1 MLCPSRSRMRVCKCM
16 PPVWLLIVCSSVIQV
31 FPLLSTIYPTSSK
44 EHIEVPENYG
54 GSFPLYLKKINIRV
68 NGQADI
74 HLAGNEEGLFGIDPE
89 SGILYLN
96 RPLDREKQAFYT
108 LQVTV
113 KDEDEQLLFDP
124 VTITIAV
131 KDENDNMP
139 VLTEDMFSG
148 ILSKGTKQ
156 GTSFMCVSAIDLD
169 DPSTPNA
176 DLRYKILTQT
186 PSQPSENMFQVDSR
200 TGAISLSAEGSSL
213 LDSSQVSHYKLVVQ
227 VKDLGNQSLG
237 YRALANVEI
246 AVMENTWIAPS
257 PVLFQEHLNVT
268 YPKIISK
275 VNWNSKEV
283 CYYLKGSFPQGL
295 FSIDLQGNIY
305 VTQEVDRES
314 QAEYEI
320 QIFAEN
326 KDGMLYTDPLELL
339 ITVMDENDNR
349 PVFSQEIYQVE
360 LEEIT
365 AKGSE
370 IITVKAEDADDP
382 KTNNAK
388 IAYEIL
394 RQEPQVA
401 EGFSFRIGKDTGVIT
416 LQDSLQKTN
425 AAKHYHLL
433 VLAADLAG
441 TEGGFS
447 STCTVLINVVDVND
461 SPPVFSQTKYGP
473 FSFPE
478 DTEVGTLITTIAAT
492 DEDEEMKFKFINF
505 SVESGNEDGT
515 FKILSNP
522 QNGTAS
528 IWLEK
533 EFDYETVQEYV
544 LIVSV
549 RNNVEL
555 VGREQDASS
564 TATLHVLVK
573 DVNEAPVLTQKRYE
587 VSIPESIDL
596 GTVLL
601 TVKATDPDIFY
612 TSSSSLS
619 YSLRND
625 SMNWLSIDEH
635 SGEVKVMQAL
645 DREMVQ
651 DVYMVQVIA
660 QDKGTPSMMVTADI
674 AIHILDVND
683 NSPFLVGDYSKSHLC
698 TPQREK
704 QSIIISAFDPD
715 GAENSVPFIFA
726 LANSPMLR
734 RNWRINLINDTH
746 AYLTMGISWL
756 EPKVHLVTIILQDS
770 GTPSKTQHIQLAV
783 TICLCTMEGEC
794 MQEVGRMEGKPTVIS
809 AVSIIIG
816 TLGTIGLFVLVI
828 FVHLTLLGANK
839 KKKRKACDNLYR
851 PQHNTTK

>member
-1 MLCPSRSRMRVCKCM
+1 MAYPGRKGTRSAGRCLGLCQCLSVFVN
-16 PPVWLLIVCSSVIQV
+16 PPNDYKPLCHQTQSVI
-31 FPLLSTIYPTSSK
+31 F
-44 EHIEVPENYG
+44 
-54 GSFPLYLKKINIRV
+54 
-68 NGQADI
+68 
-74 HLAGNEEGLFGIDPE
+74 
-89 SGILYLN
+89 LN
-96 RPLDREKQAFYT
+96 P
-108 LQVTV
+108 
-113 KDEDEQLLFDP
+113 
-124 VTITIAV
+124 
-131 KDENDNMP
+131 
-139 VLTEDMFSG
+139 
-148 ILSKGTKQ
+148 
-156 GTSFMCVSAIDLD
+156 GTSFMRVSAIDLD

-186 PSQPSENMFQVDSR
+186 PSQPLENMFQVDSR

-213 LDSSQVSHYKLVVQ
+213 LDSSQVSNYKLVVQ

-246 AVMENTWIAPS
+246 AVVENTWITPS
-257 PVLFQEHLNVT
+257 PVLLQEHLNVT
-268 YPKIISK
+268 YPKKISK
-275 VNWNSKEV
+275 VNWNSREV
-283 CYYLKGSFPQGL
+283 HYYLKESFPQGL
-295 FSIDLQGNIY
+295 FSIDLEGNIY
-305 VTQEVDRES
+305 VTRALDRES

-326 KDGMLYTDPLELL
+326 KDGMLYNEPLELL
-339 ITVMDENDNR
+339 LTVMDENDNG

-360 LEEIT
+360 LKENT
-365 AKGSE
+365 AK
-370 IITVKAEDADDP
+370 VKAEDADDP

-394 RQEPQVA
+394 SQEPQVS
-401 EGFSFRIGKDTGVIT
+401 EGFLFHIGKDSGVIT
-416 LQDSLQKTN
+416 LQDSELKTN
-425 AAKHYHLL
+425 AAKYYHLL

-441 TEGGFS
+441 TEGGLS
-447 STCTVLINVVDVND
+447 STCTVFIKVVDVND

-478 DTEVGTLITTIAAT
+478 DTEVGTLITTITAT
-492 DEDEEMKFKFINF
+492 DADEEMKFKFVNF
-505 SVESGNEDGT
+505 SVESGNEDET

-549 RNNVEL
+549 RNDEEL
-555 VGREQDASS
+555 VGKEQDASS
-564 TATLHVLVK
+564 TATVHVLVK

-587 VSIPESIDL
+587 VSIPESVAL

-601 TVKATDPDIFY
+601 TVKATDPDIH
-612 TSSSSLS
+612 TPSLS

-635 SGEVKVMQAL
+635 SGEVRVMQAL
-645 DREMVQ
+645 DREIMQ
-651 DVYMVQVIA
+651 DVYTVQVIA
-660 QDKGTPSMMVTADI
+660 QDKGSPSMMVTADI
-674 AIHILDVND
+674 AIRILDVND

-715 GAENSVPFIFA
+715 GEENSVPLIFA
-726 LANSPMLR
+726 LANSLMLQ
-734 RNWRINLINDTH
+734 RNWRINMINGNALSTQGIVPIHLRSPSWELILNS
-746 AYLTMGISWL
+746 LSFL
-756 EPKVHLVTIILQDS
+756 LNP
-770 GTPSKTQHIQLAV
+770 V

-809 AVSIIIG
+809 AVSVIVG
-816 TLGTIGLFVLVI
+816 TLGTIGMELP
-828 FVHLTLLGANK
+828 TK
-839 KKKRKACDNLYR
+839 TKQTRKKRKACDNLYS
-851 PQHNTTK
+851 PYHDTAK

>member
-1 MLCPSRSRMRVCKCM
+1 MFCPSRNMMRVSKCM
-16 PPVWLLIVCSSVIQV
+16 FPVWLLIVCSSIIQV
-31 FPLLSTIYPTSSK
+31 FHCFPTGSE

-54 GSFPLYLKKINIRV
+54 GSFPLYLKKINITL
-68 NGQADI
+68 NGQVDI
-74 HLAGNEEGLFGIDPE
+74 QLAGNEEGLFGIDPE
-89 SGILYLN
+89 SGILYVN

-108 LQVTV
+108 LQMTV
-113 KDEDEQLLFDP
+113 KDEEKQLVFNP

-139 VLTEDMFSG
+139 VLTEDMFPG

-156 GTSFMCVSAIDLD
+156 GTSFMSVSAIDLD

-200 TGAISLSAEGSSL
+200 TGGISLSAEGSSL
-213 LDSSQVSHYKLVVQ
+213 LDSSQVSNYKLVVQ

-237 YRALANVEI
+237 YRALANIEI
-246 AVMENTWIAPS
+246 AVVENTWITPS
-257 PVLFQEHLNVT
+257 PVLLQEHLNVT
-268 YPKIISK
+268 YPKKISK
-275 VNWNSKEV
+275 
-283 CYYLKGSFPQGL
+283 
-295 FSIDLQGNIY
+295 
-305 VTQEVDRES
+305 
-314 QAEYEI
+314 YEI

-326 KDGMLYTDPLELL
+326 KDGMLYNEPLELL
-339 ITVMDENDNR
+339 LTVMDENDNG

-360 LEEIT
+360 LEENT

-394 RQEPQVA
+394 SQEPQA
-401 EGFSFRIGKDTGVIT
+401 SEGFLFHIGKDTGVIT
-416 LQDSLQKTN
+416 LQDSELKTN
-425 AAKHYHLL
+425 AAKCYHLL

-441 TEGGFS
+441 TEGGLS
-447 STCTVLINVVDVND
+447 STCTVLIKVVDVND

-478 DTEVGTLITTIAAT
+478 DTEVGTLITTITAT
-492 DEDEEMKFKFINF
+492 DADEEMKFKFVNF
-505 SVESGNEDGT
+505 SVELGNEDET

-549 RNNVEL
+549 RNNEEL
-555 VGREQDASS
+555 VEKEQDASS
-564 TATLHVLVK
+564 TATVHVLVK

-587 VSIPESIDL
+587 VSIPESVEL

-601 TVKATDPDIFY
+601 TVKATDPDIY
-612 TSSSSLS
+612 TPSLS

-635 SGEVKVMQAL
+635 SGEVRVMQTL
-645 DREMVQ
+645 DREMMQ
-651 DVYMVQVIA
+651 NVYTVQVIA
-660 QDKGTPSMMVTADI
+660 QDKGSPSMMVTADI
-674 AIHILDVND
+674 AIRILDVND
-683 NSPFLVGDYSKSHLC
+683 NSPFLVGDYSRSHLC

-715 GAENSVPFIFA
+715 GAENSVPLIFA

-756 EPKVHLVTIILQDS
+756 EPKVHLVTFILKDS
-770 GTPSKTQHIQLAV
+770 GTPSKAQHIQLPV

-809 AVSIIIG
+809 AVSVIVG
-816 TLGTIGLFVLVI
+816 TLGTIGFFMLII

-839 KKKRKACDNLYR
+839 KKKCKACDNLYS
-851 PQHNTTK
+851 P

>member
-1 MLCPSRSRMRVCKCM
+1 MFCPSRSMMRVSKCM
-16 PPVWLLIVCSSVIQV
+16 FPVWLLIIYSSIIQV
-31 FPLLSTIYPTSSK
+31 FPALSAIYPTSSE

-54 GSFPLYLKKINIRV
+54 GSFPLYLKKLQINITL
-68 NGQADI
+68 NGEADI
-74 HLAGNEEGLFGIDPE
+74 QLAGNEEGLFGIDPE
-89 SGILYLN
+89 SGILYVS

-108 LQVTV
+108 IQVTV
-113 KDEDEQLLFDP
+113 KDEDKQLVFNP

-156 GTSFMCVSAIDLD
+156 GTSFMRVSAIDLD

-186 PSQPSENMFQVDSR
+186 PSQPLENMFQVDSR

-213 LDSSQVSHYKLVVQ
+213 LDSSQVSNYKLVVQ

-246 AVMENTWIAPS
+246 AVVENTWITPS
-257 PVLFQEHLNVT
+257 PVLLQEHLNVT
-268 YPKIISK
+268 YPKKISK
-275 VNWNSKEV
+275 VNWNSREV
-283 CYYLKGSFPQGL
+283 HYYLKESFPQGL
-295 FSIDLQGNIY
+295 FSIDLEGNIY
-305 VTQEVDRES
+305 VTRALDRES
-314 QAEYEI
+314 QAERHASPEMISSWDKGSCSGY
-320 QIFAEN
+320 
-326 KDGMLYTDPLELL
+326 DPRL
-339 ITVMDENDNR
+339 TC
-349 PVFSQEIYQVE
+349 F
-360 LEEIT
+360 
-365 AKGSE
+365 GSE

-394 RQEPQVA
+394 SQEPQGS
-401 EGFSFRIGKDTGVIT
+401 EGFLFHIGKDSGVIT
-416 LQDSLQKTN
+416 LQDSELMTN
-425 AAKHYHLL
+425 AAKYYHLL

-441 TEGGFS
+441 NEGGLS
-447 STCTVLINVVDVND
+447 STCTVLIKVVDVND
-461 SPPVFSQTKYGP
+461 SPPVFLQTKYGP

-478 DTEVGTLITTIAAT
+478 DTEVGTLITTITAT
-492 DEDEEMKFKFINF
+492 DADEEKKFKFVNF
-505 SVESGNEDGT
+505 SVESGNEDET

-549 RNNVEL
+549 RNYEEL
-555 VGREQDASS
+555 VGKEQDASS
-564 TATLHVLVK
+564 TATVHVLVK

-587 VSIPESIDL
+587 VSIPESIAL

-601 TVKATDPDIFY
+601 TVKATDPDIH
-612 TSSSSLS
+612 TPSLS

-635 SGEVKVMQAL
+635 SGEVRVMQAL
-645 DREMVQ
+645 DREMMQ
-651 DVYMVQVIA
+651 DVYTVQVIA
-660 QDKGTPSMMVTADI
+660 QDKGSPSMMVTADI

-698 TPQREK
+698 TPQRKK
-704 QSIIISAFDPD
+704 QSIIISAFDLD
-715 GAENSVPFIFA
+715 GAENSVPLIFA

-756 EPKVHLVTIILQDS
+756 EPKVYLVTIILKDS
-770 GTPSKTQHIQLAV
+770 GTPSKAQHIQLPV

-809 AVSIIIG
+809 AVSVIVG
-816 TLGTIGLFVLVI
+816 TLGTIGFFVLII

-839 KKKRKACDNLYR
+839 KKKRKACDNLYS
-851 PQHNTTK
+851 P

>member
-1 MLCPSRSRMRVCKCM
+1 MFCPSSSMMRVSKCM
-16 PPVWLLIVCSSVIQV
+16 FPVWLLIIYSSVIQV
-31 FPLLSTIYPTSSK
+31 FPVLSAIYPTNS
-44 EHIEVPENYG
+44 EEYIEVPENYG
-54 GSFPLYLKKINIRV
+54 GSFPLYLKKINNTL
-68 NGQADI
+68 NGEADI
-74 HLAGNEEGLFGIDPE
+74 QLAGNEEGLFGIDPE
-89 SGILYLN
+89 SGILYVT

-113 KDEDEQLLFDP
+113 KDGDKQLVFNP

-139 VLTEDMFSG
+139 VLTEDTFSG

-156 GTSFMCVSAIDLD
+156 GTSFMRVSAIDLD

-186 PSQPSENMFQVDSR
+186 PSQPLENMFQVDSR

-213 LDSSQVSHYKLVVQ
+213 LDSSQVSNYKLVVQ

-246 AVMENTWIAPS
+246 AVVENTWITPS
-257 PVLFQEHLNVT
+257 PVLLQEHLNVT
-268 YPKIISK
+268 YPKKISK
-275 VNWNSKEV
+275 VNWNSREV
-283 CYYLKGSFPQGL
+283 HYYLKESFPQGL
-295 FSIDLQGNIY
+295 FSIDLEGNIY
-305 VTQEVDRES
+305 VTRALDRES

-320 QIFAEN
+320 EIFAEN
-326 KDGMLYTDPLELL
+326 KDGMLYNEPLELL
-339 ITVMDENDNR
+339 LTVMDENDNG

-360 LEEIT
+360 LEENT

-394 RQEPQVA
+394 SQEPQVS
-401 EGFSFRIGKDTGVIT
+401 EGFLFHIGKDSGVIT
-416 LQDSLQKTN
+416 LQDSELKTN
-425 AAKHYHLL
+425 AAKYYHLL

-441 TEGGFS
+441 TEGGLS
-447 STCTVLINVVDVND
+447 STCTVFIKVVDVND

-478 DTEVGTLITTIAAT
+478 DTEVGTLITMITAT
-492 DEDEEMKFKFINF
+492 DADEEMKFKFINF
-505 SVESGNEDGT
+505 SVESGNEDET

-549 RNNVEL
+549 RNDEEL
-555 VGREQDASS
+555 VGKEQDASS
-564 TATLHVLVK
+564 TATVHVLVK

-587 VSIPESIDL
+587 VSIPESVAL

-601 TVKATDPDIFY
+601 TVKATDPDIH
-612 TSSSSLS
+612 TPSLS

-635 SGEVKVMQAL
+635 SGEVRVMQAL
-645 DREMVQ
+645 DREMMQ
-651 DVYMVQVIA
+651 DVYTVQVIA
-660 QDKGTPSMMVTADI
+660 QDKGSPSMMVTADI

-715 GAENSVPFIFA
+715 GEGNSVPLIFA
-726 LANSPMLR
+726 LANSPMLQ

-756 EPKVHLVTIILQDS
+756 EPKVHLVTIILKDS
-770 GTPSKTQHIQLAV
+770 GTPFKAQHIQLPV

-809 AVSIIIG
+809 AVSVVVG
-816 TLGTIGLFVLVI
+816 TLGTIGFFVLII

-839 KKKRKACDNLYR
+839 KKKRKACDNLYS
-851 PQHNTTK
+851 PYHDTAK